1 MINKKIATLLAMLG
15 VLFLSGCSNAPPS
28 RPADLCAVFDDK
40 SSWYK
45 HARKAE
51 KRWGSPIPVM
61 MSIMFQESQYRHNVR
76 PARTK
81 LLWVIPWLRPSSA
94 YGYAQAKDEVW
105 SEYRDSTGNDWARRD
120 NFKDAI
126 DFIGWYNRQSQRRN
140 KIALNDGYRLYLAYH
155 EGQGGYSR
163 GSYNKKPWLIKTAKT
178 VSSRAGQYSAQL
190 KKCEKR
196 LNRSWWWP
204 F

>member
-1 MINKKIATLLAMLG
+1 MIRKLVLLLMLVGSAMM
-15 VLFLSGCSNAPPS
+15 SGCVTRPPS
-28 RPADLCAVFDDK
+28 NPADLCDVFDEK

-45 HARKAE
+45 HARSAE

-76 PARTK
+76 PARK
-81 LLWVIPWLRPSSA
+81 KILWIIPGPRPSNA
-94 YGYAQAKDEVW
+94 FGYPQAKNDVW
-105 SEYRDSTGNDWARRD
+105 KEYRNSTGNDWARRD

-126 DFIGWYNRQSQRRN
+126 DFIGWYNHQSQLRN
-140 KIALNDGYRLYLAYH
+140 RIPLNDGYRLYLAYH

-163 GSYNKKPWLIKTAKT
+163 GSYHKKPWLQRTAKA
-178 VSSRAGQYSAQL
+178 VSSRASQYSFQL
-190 KKCEKR
+190 KKCEDSLQR
-196 LNRSWWWP
+196 WWWP